1 MATDAP
7 PETREMALEA
17 VKRDLFGDSGEV
29 PTLGK
34 RQREPETETDR
45 RKRRAFEVKA
55 LQLKSDENR
64 VHNAKKIFPE
74 LKVGE
79 FPCHHFLRRIYQLA
93 IYMARGGSA
102 LDITIVRKTIRATRP
117 GHVTPLTF
125 MDRWHFFD
133 LLRHAILK
141 TWFTGT
147 PKDRMSCHILH
158 FRMEIL
164 EKAELQINPQIFAF
178 VVASTLGSTKKQ
190 DQANIFSS
198 FISHD
203 HNAAFQVLC
212 AEWNLN
218 AGGKL
223 AGFWSQCPVSRQSNK
238 QRTCLAAAFNWY
250 KVMISAAARGDI
262 KRMREIGEVAT
273 RLANFGMYS
282 DPGCDLA
289 ALLVNAGKRVPNLTN
304 EEHNKLC
311 NDIIDFQTEKLE
323 VVATRKLLR
332 ASLANI
338 ENTRG
343 ATCISSL
350 AALKA
355 RIAKLPQLRM
365 PKQLH
370 VERQLDL
377 FGGAVSGDCPICFDP
392 VHRTNYYL
400 YPCQCKTVFH
410 STCMARCVDV
420 GDKKIMSCP
429 TCRTAAVRMPPV

>member
-1 MATDAP
+1 MAAP
-7 PETREMALEA
+7 PETRETALEA
-17 VKRDLFGDSGEV
+17 VKRDLFGDSEEAQ
-29 PTLGK
+29 TLGK
-34 RQREPETETDR
+34 RQREPETETER
-45 RKRRAFEVKA
+45 RKRRALEVKA
-55 LQLKSDENR
+55 LQRKGDEQR
-64 VHNAKKIFPE
+64 VHSAKKIFPE

-93 IYMARGGSA
+93 THMTHGGSA
-102 LDITIVRKTIRATRP
+102 LDITVVRKTIRATRP
-117 GHVTPLTF
+117 GHVTPLTPT
-125 MDRWHFFD
+125 DRWHFFD
-133 LLRHAILK
+133 LLRHANLK

-147 PKDRMSCHILH
+147 PKDRTSCRILH
-158 FRMEIL
+158 FRMELL
-164 EKAELQINPQIFAF
+164 EKAKVPINPQIFAF
-178 VVASTLGSTKKQ
+178 VVASTLGSTKKH

-198 FISHD
+198 FLSHD

-218 AGGKL
+218 TGGRL
-223 AGFWSQCPVSRQSNK
+223 AGFWSQCPITRPSNK

-250 KVMISAAARGDI
+250 QVMTNAAARGDI

-273 RLANFGMYS
+273 RLANFGKYA

-289 ALLVNAGKRVPNLTN
+289 ALLVNAGKRAPNLTN
-304 EEHNKLC
+304 EQHNKLC
-311 NDIIDFQTEKLE
+311 NDIIDFQTEKLKDF
-323 VVATRKLLR
+323 AARKLLR
-332 ASLANI
+332 ASLEHI
-338 ENTRG
+338 QNTRG
-343 ATCISSL
+343 APCVSSL

-410 STCMARCVDV
+410 STCMARCVDT
-420 GDKKIMSCP
+420 GSKKIMYCP
-429 TCRTAAVRMPPV
+429 TCRAAAVSVPPV